1 MPQLTRLVIATLAL
15 SLSVATLA
23 SPADAAPPP
32 AGYPSATVIS
42 VTHNARLGVGIPLRR
57 GFYDGDQDAGFGWDK
72 LWNKHNI
79 WDANAVKVL
88 AASPSATQQS
98 AGSKRY
104 NLATWTGKIT
114 CNPLCKVTAQV
125 ELTLAVA
132 PYYQKSY
139 TYKSRLT
146 GKNVVVPIATNQTT
160 YGVVTGYCKGTVR
173 CPKWVTYSLTNPG
186 KVNPYRSSTGN
197 PEEGQPASPSP
208 ASASASSV
216 PLSQS
221 DRADAESLK
230 ELTTTGDD
238 YVYSYEP
245 LTDVIDTSDVFK
257 AVSSGSPISDVSIS
271 SSND

>member
-125 ELTLAVA
+125 ELGSVI
-132 PYYQKSY
+132 PWKQHC
-139 TYKSRLT
+139 RLMR
-146 GKNVVVPIATNQTT
+146 G
-160 YGVVTGYCKGTVR
+160 
-173 CPKWVTYSLTNPG
+173 
-186 KVNPYRSSTGN
+186 
-197 PEEGQPASPSP
+197 SP
-208 ASASASSV
+208 A
-216 PLSQS
+216 
-221 DRADAESLK
+221 
-230 ELTTTGDD
+230 
-238 YVYSYEP
+238 
-245 LTDVIDTSDVFK
+245 
-257 AVSSGSPISDVSIS
+257 
-271 SSND
+271 